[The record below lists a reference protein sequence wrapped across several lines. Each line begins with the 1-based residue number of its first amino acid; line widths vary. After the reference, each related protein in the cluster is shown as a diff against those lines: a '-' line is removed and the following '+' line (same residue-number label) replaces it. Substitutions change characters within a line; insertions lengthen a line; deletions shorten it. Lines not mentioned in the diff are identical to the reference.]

1 MKLNF
6 LQHIHRK
13 ALNLFIETFVIL
25 TLSHLLPRYEVSS
38 CNLFT
43 AITYTDLP
51 WPPWS
56 SSWELMRCCPLRYNL
71 QQVLPKT
78 ELSALTLFCFVF
90 SWEWPHWFPRGP
102 LQVWKWKWLNRVW
115 LFTTPQTV
123 ACQASLSITT
133 SRSLLKLMS
142 IQPSHTLSSPS
153 PPAPN
158 PSQHQIVFQWV
169 NSSHEVAKVLEFQL
183 QHHSFQWTPRTDLL

>member
-25 TLSHLLPRYEVSS
+25 TLSHLLPRCEVSS

-56 SSWELMRCCPLRYNL
+56 SSWELMRCCPPRYNL

-78 ELSALTLFCFVF
+78 ELSALTLFV
-90 SWEWPHWFPRGP
+90 
-102 LQVWKWKWLNRVW
+102 
-115 LFTTPQTV
+115 LF
-123 ACQASLSITT
+123 C
-133 SRSLLKLMS
+133 
-142 IQPSHTLSSPS
+142 
-153 PPAPN
+153 
-158 PSQHQIVFQWV
+158 
-169 NSSHEVAKVLEFQL
+169 FQL
-183 QHHSFQWTPRTDLL
+183 RMTSLISQRTSSGLKVKVTQSCLTLHDPTNCSTPGFPVHHHLLEPTQTHVHPAISYSVVPFSSCP